1 MNSIEHVKVEISNIY
16 LTQSMSQTINTN
28 LLFYKVMEY
37 PVPTQRHYFIYG
49 EKNKETENWF
59 TLTSSSRAESNPLV
73 GEYLQYIKK
82 RQRLLGSLPF
92 IKTIYLCN
100 SITFNHLT
108 DHSDID
114 IFIVTQKKALRRARF
129 GSAIILRI
137 LGLKRG
143 KHQQK
148 KKFCLSFYITED
160 HQNLYNISLSNT
172 TDIYLAY
179 WITHLVPIYQEI
191 KDNATIYSHN
201 TRIKSILPNVP
212 GEQAISLPI
221 ECLYGKSGLKKF
233 LEGIQKW
240 RRGML
245 VEFLIR
251 TIWLPIVISKMKW
264 LENKWTDII
273 VNKYMLKFYADK
285 RKKIALLFKIAKDK
299 FWPNKS
305 IDNI

>member
-1 MNSIEHVKVEISNIY
+1 MDHAKIEISNIY
-16 LTQSMSQTINTN
+16 LTQSMENTN
-28 LLFYKVMEY
+28 NTLLFYEIMKY
-37 PVPTQRHYFIYG
+37 PVPTQRQYFVYG
-49 EKNKETENWF
+49 EKKIESNTSF
-59 TLTSSSRAESNPLV
+59 TLAWPSRTDINPV
-73 GEYLQYIKK
+73 VEEYVQYIKK
-82 RQRLLGSLPF
+82 RQRLLWSLPF

-108 DHSDID
+108 EQSDID

-160 HQNLYNISLSNT
+160 HQNLYNISLPNT

-179 WITHLVPIYQEI
+179 WITHLVPIYEEI
-191 KDNATIYSHN
+191 KWNATIYSHN
-201 TRIKSILPNVP
+201 TRIKSILPNTP
-212 GEQAISLPI
+212 GEQAIFLDLP
-221 ECLYGKSGLKKF
+221 CLYGKSNLKKF
-233 LEGIQKW
+233 LEWIQKW
-240 RRGML
+240 RRGSFI
-245 VEFLIR
+245 EFLIR

-285 RKKIALLFKIAKDK
+285 RKKTSLLFKIARDK
-299 FWPNKS
+299 FSPSKNK
-305 IDNI
+305 DNI